1 MGRKRE
7 HSLVHLAPR
16 DAVPMRH
23 RTIVVGGYTVLDVV
37 VTPGG
42 RWNSAGG
49 TAGNVAASMAHLG
62 WTSSL
67 VARIGRDA
75 AGRAVQRRLLRVG
88 VSTRALILDPHATTP
103 ILRHEVSAAGPRYRF
118 GCDVCGRGRAVYR
131 APHSNEAGRRLPR
144 SAPAVFFFDRPSRI
158 NLELAETYSAA
169 GSLIFYEPSTL
180 STARAHER
188 ASALAHILKY
198 SVERLRVLHER
209 LPRPRGGQ
217 LTVITDGARGASYK
231 IGRSRS
237 RHLPAKR
244 VKTVDAGGAGDWM
257 TAGLLHRLPR
267 HWDPPAV
274 DVAVEWAQSL
284 AALSTLLPGA
294 QSLAWASSKTSTTAR
309 VRAVSRGGNPRLV
322 LQLPSSRRRGVCR
335 GCQLPTL

>member
-88 VSTRALILDPHATTP
+88 VSTRALIL
-103 ILRHEVSAAGPRYRF
+103 IRMRPRRYSDTKFRL
-118 GCDVCGRGRAVYR
+118 RGRDIDLVVMSAGAVELFIGHRIRMKLDVDYL
-131 APHSNEAGRRLPR
+131 EA
-144 SAPAVFFFDRPSRI
+144 
-158 NLELAETYSAA
+158 
-169 GSLIFYEPSTL
+169 
-180 STARAHER
+180 
-188 ASALAHILKY
+188 
-198 SVERLRVLHER
+198 RLRFSFL
-209 LPRPRGGQ
+209 
-217 LTVITDGARGASYK
+217 
-231 IGRSRS
+231 IG
-237 RHLPAKR
+237 
-244 VKTVDAGGAGDWM
+244 
-257 TAGLLHRLPR
+257 
-267 HWDPPAV
+267 
-274 DVAVEWAQSL
+274 L
-284 AALSTLLPGA
+284 AALT
-294 QSLAWASSKTSTTAR
+294 SSWQKPT
-309 VRAVSRGGNPRLV
+309 VRRAA
-322 LQLPSSRRRGVCR
+322 
-335 GCQLPTL
+335 